1 MDTQPLRR
9 KPTILLLWLV
19 GVAAAASILPALPG
33 IVSQIGDA
41 ELPVSMGMIQLVSLL
56 QTSVLIAIAVVIGTL
71 LSPKVGLAAPAFQ
84 ALINRQP
91 VAEKLLPQLAPGL
104 LGGVIGGVLILGIA
118 ALLTPQL
125 PADFTNAAEQLSL
138 PLYSRVFYGG
148 ITEEILM
155 RWGVMTLTVW
165 LLSKVITG
173 KTGQIQPACFILG
186 IVLSSLLFAAGHLP
200 LVSILTDNIT
210 APLLAYILI
219 ANSLFGL
226 VAGYLYW
233 KQGLEAAVI
242 AHIVAHLVMY
252 SVAG

>member
-1 MDTQPLRR
+1 
-9 KPTILLLWLV
+9 
-19 GVAAAASILPALPG
+19 
-33 IVSQIGDA
+33 
-41 ELPVSMGMIQLVSLL
+41 
-56 QTSVLIAIAVVIGTL
+56 
-71 LSPKVGLAAPAFQ
+71 
-84 ALINRQP
+84 
-91 VAEKLLPQLAPGL
+91 
-104 LGGVIGGVLILGIA
+104 
-118 ALLTPQL
+118 
-125 PADFTNAAEQLSL
+125 
-138 PLYSRVFYGG
+138 VFYGG